1 MNRPCFIIFL
11 FWFINFIYICLRN
24 LRNLCLICVICVPS
38 FSQEKTNNLP
48 SVEIKTLEGKT
59 INTSTLTNNGKP
71 VILSFWAS
79 WCKPCINEL
88 NAIAEN
94 YEDWQDETGV
104 KLIAVSV
111 DDARS
116 MNRVGPFVNGK
127 GWEFEFYLDTNGDFK
142 RAMNVINVPH
152 TFLLD
157 GTGKVVWQHTTYA
170 EGDEEELFELIKK
183 VAKGE
188 TIDE

>member
-1 MNRPCFIIFL
+1 MIVL
-11 FWFINFIYICLRN
+11 FINFIYIY

-71 VILSFWAS
+71 VILSFWAT

-88 NAIAEN
+88 NAISEN

-116 MNRVGPFVNGK
+116 MNRVSPFVNGK

-170 EGDEEELFELIKK
+170 EGDEEELYELIKK
-183 VAKGE
+183 IATGKDVQNLLKR
-188 TIDE
+188 